1 MPQSKDIYNTLILY
15 YWGEKQEVT
24 DYIAV
29 DGCVKEEW
37 KRQAQGFD
45 DLPIFKKLPE
55 VSERRNSTWLNDY
68 HC

>member
-29 DGCVKEEW
+29 DGCIKAEGKD
-37 KRQAQGFD
+37 KRKVLMICQFLKNCPRYQRGET
-45 DLPIFKKLPE
+45 L
-55 VSERRNSTWLNDY
+55 
-68 HC
+68 HG